1 MEINEY
7 DFNLL
12 KMYASPNRCY
22 TTEVDSRELTNAERL
37 DLIYDKLLEIENRID
52 RQRPQ

>member
-12 KMYASPNRCY
+12 KMYASSNRCY

-37 DLIYDKLLEIENRID
+37 DLIYDKLLEIEK
-52 RQRPQ
+52 